1 MPDSTTIAPDHTANR
16 VRAYLEQRRDEMVDL
31 LGRLVLAESPSLE
44 PDSQHA
50 VQSILGEAFTDIG
63 YDVRHLPGEITG
75 GQLHVLDTSRE
86 GAPYQLMVGHCD
98 TVWPRGT
105 LDRMP
110 MTVENG
116 HLRGPGSFDMK
127 GGLVQILFALRT
139 LRALDLEPEVA
150 PSVLVNSD
158 EEIGSPE
165 SKPHVERLAAGADRA
180 LIIEPA
186 MGPEGLIKTARK
198 GISRYTLNIRGRSAH
213 AGLEPELGVS
223 AIRELA
229 HQIERI
235 YSLNEPR
242 EGVTVNVGVIDGG
255 SRPNV
260 VAEGARAEIDV
271 RVLSDEQA
279 ARIDRALR
287 SLTPVTP
294 GIELELSGAMEA
306 SPLERTPRNRA
317 LWHAVQ
323 GAGRRLGLALDET
336 IAGGASDGNTTSMF
350 TATVDGLGTLGDG
363 AHADHE
369 FVDITTMPERA
380 AMLALVVLEPPL
392 TV

>member
-1 MPDSTTIAPDHTANR
+1 MPDLTTVTSDHTATR
-16 VRAYLEQRRDEMVDL
+16 VRAYLVERQDEMVDL

-44 PDSQHA
+44 PESQGV

-63 YDVRHLPGEITG
+63 YDVIHLPGEITG
-75 GQLHVLDTSRE
+75 GQLHVLDRGRE
-86 GAPYQLMVGHCD
+86 GAPYQLMVGHTD

-116 HLRGPGSFDMK
+116 HLRGPGAFDMK
-127 GGLVQILFALRT
+127 GGLVQIVFALRA
-139 LRALDLEPEVA
+139 LRELELEAAVA
-150 PSVLVNSD
+150 PTVLVNSD

-165 SKPHVERLAAGADRA
+165 SKVHIERLAAAADRA
-180 LIIEPA
+180 LILEPA

-198 GISRYTLNIRGRSAH
+198 GISRYTLHIHGRAAH
-213 AGLEPELGVS
+213 AGLEPERGVS

-229 HQIERI
+229 LQIEHI
-235 YSLNEPR
+235 YKLNAPH
-242 EGVTVNVGVIDGG
+242 EGITVNVGVIDGG

-279 ARIDRALR
+279 EQIDRALR

-294 GIELELSGAMEA
+294 GIELELRGQLEA

-317 LWHAVQ
+317 LWEAVRR
-323 GAGRRLGLALDET
+323 AGSRLGLTLEET
-336 IAGGASDGNTTSMF
+336 IAGGASDGNTTSCF

-369 FVDITTMPERA
+369 FVDITTMAERA
-380 AMLALVVLEPPL
+380 AMLALVLLEPPL
-392 TV
+392 TF